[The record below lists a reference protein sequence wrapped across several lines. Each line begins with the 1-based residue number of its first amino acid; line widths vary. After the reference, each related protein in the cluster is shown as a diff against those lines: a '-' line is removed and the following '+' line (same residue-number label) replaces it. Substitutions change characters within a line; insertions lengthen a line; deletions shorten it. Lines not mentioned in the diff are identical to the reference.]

1 MDLGL
6 TRKAAAK
13 AVGTNEQSLKHW
25 EDGSKTYVRPMFYPG
40 IIAFLGYNPRPAA
53 KTLGESIRRE
63 RLARGWSLAKLAH
76 EANVDPATIRRM
88 EADTPRLGRRSVRWV
103 SQVLGLHDIVPR

>member
-13 AVGTNEQSLKHW
+13 VIGTNEQSLKHW
-25 EDGSKTYVRPMFYPG
+25 EECSKTYIRPMFYPG
-40 IIAFLGYNPRPAA
+40 IIAFLGYDPRPAA

-63 RLARGWSLAKLAH
+63 RLARGWSLARLAE
-76 EANVDPATIRRM
+76 EAQVDLATIRRM
-88 EADTPRLGRRSVRWV
+88 EANWLHLANRPIQLVCH
-103 SQVLGLHDIVPR
+103 VLGLNDL